1 MSCGLTSCP
10 DLVFPALDES
20 NSASFDGFLQV
31 MPPDDFDRAELQS
44 IRDRARQLSIQ
55 GLPAKTM
62 EERLYQQLAD
72 AADQLDAITARF
84 EADVEDAFGTV
95 TVTPTVEGCGNC
107 PFGCCSSVHAP
118 PQPPKVHQ
126 RHRPFLGG
134 HRKPR

>member
-20 NSASFDGFLQV
+20 SSDSFDGFLQV

-55 GLPAKTM
+55 GSPAKTM

-72 AADQLDAITARF
+72 VADQLDAITARF
-84 EADVEDAFGTV
+84 EADVSEMDGNV
-95 TVTPTVEGCGNC
+95 TVTTFPPSVPCHNPGSD
-107 PFGCCSSVHAP
+107 CCKERPASHGPS
-118 PQPPKVHQ
+118 
-126 RHRPFLGG
+126 RRPFLGG